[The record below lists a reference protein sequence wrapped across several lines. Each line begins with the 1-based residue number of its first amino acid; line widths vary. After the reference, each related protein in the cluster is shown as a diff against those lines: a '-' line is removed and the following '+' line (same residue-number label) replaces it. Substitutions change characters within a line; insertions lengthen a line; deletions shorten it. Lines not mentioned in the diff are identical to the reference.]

1 MTQLGARARWA
12 VAGGVLFTACATL
25 PRPAVLDQTLS
36 ASTSAEMSTVRQRA
50 PQAFARA
57 EQLRLRAEQA
67 HRDELLLLSR
77 ALAENALVAFERA
90 SLQARSIQ
98 VRRQI
103 ALTTLAAEQRTRQIA
118 ELSALQEK
126 AAEETKRLEL
136 RLEIEQHALPRARVE
151 PGGGARRAAAQA
163 ASAKSIVEAAQ
174 LLCVAA
180 RLLAPE
186 HTEVRAALTE
196 AESLAD
202 KIGQFAPHEALNQ
215 AMDARVKCL
224 QLLSDVRAEEPSAA
238 DAADVLLS
246 KLSPSLADLRPHR
259 DDRGIVLTAYD
270 IWTPAGE
277 LTPQGRDILDRVMP
291 VVRSNNLPLLVV
303 VYGTE
308 AGVSDSKLIEQS
320 LGTKHVDVTVRF
332 AENVPSLLVVSPA
345 EAKKSRTELILVTR

>member
-1 MTQLGARARWA
+1 M
-12 VAGGVLFTACATL
+12 FTACATL
-25 PRPAVLDQTLS
+25 PRPVVLDQTLS
-36 ASTSAEMSTVRQRA
+36 ASTSAEMSTVKQRA

-67 HRDELLLLSR
+67 LRDEQLLLSK

-103 ALTTLAAEQRTRQIA
+103 ALTKLAAEQRTRQIA

-136 RLEIEQHALPRARVE
+136 RLEIEQNALPRARVE

-180 RLLAPE
+180 RLLDPE
-186 HTEVRAALTE
+186 HTEVRAALTQ

-224 QLLSDVRAEEPSAA
+224 QLLSDVRAKDAKPSAA
-238 DAADVLLS
+238 DTADVLLS

-259 DDRGIVLTAYD
+259 DDRGIVLTAHD
-270 IWTPAGE
+270 VWTPAGE

-332 AENVPSLLVVSPA
+332 AENVPSLLAVSPA